1 MTGPST
7 QHSLLPGQR
16 RLALEMLALLLVG
29 FLLVN
34 FLLVGFLL
42 VGPAACDEPDQ
53 QQTEP
58 ATPEAARLQLKLP
71 GLTVNAAERCV
82 DIEAKVCLDKG
93 PLELVACT
101 KGSKEHESIVA
112 VQAKPMHI
120 HTALLVLGATN
131 GHPAMRRPRGPAGT
145 GWVDIPPSGDPI
157 KVSLV
162 FQDTDGKLA
171 EHAISEFVAASD
183 VASTGAP
190 NRAAGDG
197 GEVARFPDTFLFA
210 GSHLHNNG
218 DGPSMYLAD
227 ESGHVISIATFGDEL
242 LCIDGM
248 HAHANDALMWQINP
262 EKLPPVGEQVT
273 LRLRVRK
280 PDVAPATADP
290 PS

>member
-1 MTGPST
+1 MTRPST
-7 QHSLLPGQR
+7 GNSLLPCQLR
-16 RLALEMLALLLVG
+16 MALVTFALLPLGLLLVG
-29 FLLVN
+29 FLI
-34 FLLVGFLL
+34 
-42 VGPAACDEPDQ
+42 VGPAACDEPDG

-58 ATPEAARLQLKLP
+58 ATPQAAQPQLKLP
-71 GLTVNAAERCV
+71 GLTLNVAERCV
-82 DIEAKVCLDKG
+82 DIEATVCLDKG

-112 VQAKPMHI
+112 VQATPMHI

-131 GHPAMRRPRGPAGT
+131 GHPAMRRPRAPAGT
-145 GWVDIPPSGDPI
+145 GWIDIPPSGDPI

-162 FQDTDGKLA
+162 FQDTDGKMV
-171 EHAISEFVAASD
+171 EHAIVEFVAASN
-183 VASTGAP
+183 VASNGA
-190 NRAAGDG
+190 AVDG
-197 GEVARFPDTFLFA
+197 GKGADFPDTFLFA
-210 GSHLHNNG
+210 GSHLLDNG
-218 DGPSMYLAD
+218 DGPRTYLAD

-262 EKLPPVGEQVT
+262 EKLPPVGAKVT
-273 LRLRVRK
+273 LRLRARK